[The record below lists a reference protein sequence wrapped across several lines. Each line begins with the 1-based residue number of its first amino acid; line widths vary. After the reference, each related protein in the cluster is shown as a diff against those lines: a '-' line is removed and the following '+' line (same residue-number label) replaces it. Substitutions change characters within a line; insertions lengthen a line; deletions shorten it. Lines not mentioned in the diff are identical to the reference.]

1 MERQREAGGLMEKE
15 GSVDVKRGGL
25 IKLLAVLARSK
36 MEEEDEMLT

>member
-25 IKLLAVLARSK
+25 SCWLCWFGLRWRRK
-36 MEEEDEMLT
+36 MRC

>member
-25 IKLLAVLARSK
+25 SFGCAGSV
-36 MEEEDEMLT
+36 